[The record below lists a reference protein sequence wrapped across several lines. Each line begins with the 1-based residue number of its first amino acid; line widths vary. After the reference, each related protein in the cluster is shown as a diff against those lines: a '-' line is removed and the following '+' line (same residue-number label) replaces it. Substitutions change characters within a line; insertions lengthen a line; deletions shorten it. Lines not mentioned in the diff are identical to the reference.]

1 MIGYV
6 TIGANDV
13 EKAKAFYDA
22 VLGELG
28 GKRTWANDRLQGYG
42 AGAGPQIAVGKPY
55 DGQKATFGN
64 GTMISLAAPNPDMVQ
79 KVYAKAL
86 AMGGKDEGAPGF
98 RGGDGSG
105 FYGAYFRDLDGNKLC
120 AFCMVPKK

>member
-42 AGAGPQIAVGKPY
+42 AGAGPQIAVRRAGER
-55 DGQKATFGN
+55 GQAHR
-64 GTMISLAAPNPDMVQ
+64 Q
-79 KVYAKAL
+79 AL
-86 AMGGKDEGAPGF
+86 
-98 RGGDGSG
+98 
-105 FYGAYFRDLDGNKLC
+105 
-120 AFCMVPKK
+120 